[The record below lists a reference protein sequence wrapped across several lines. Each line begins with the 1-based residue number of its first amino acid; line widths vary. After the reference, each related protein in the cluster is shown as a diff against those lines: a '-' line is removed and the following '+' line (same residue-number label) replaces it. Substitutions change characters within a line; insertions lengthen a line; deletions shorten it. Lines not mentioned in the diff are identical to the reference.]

1 MREDMF
7 YEELGLFRGHK
18 DKPHIMLS
26 TEVSLHTPM
35 TPCSR
40 GLSAAIY
47 PP

>member
-1 MREDMF
+1 MSKDMF
-7 YEELGLFRGHK
+7 YEERGLFGGHK

-26 TEVSLHTPM
+26 TEVSFHTPV
-35 TPCSR
+35 TQCSC